1 MQRHPPRCSRPAA
14 HLVGLSDPVCCI
26 DAKCA
31 SDASLLYELLSKR
44 RTALLAHEPKHRC
57 SRCLKE
63 SLRSAD
69 HGERPCAIV
78 CRRGNVRFAFALCL
92 AVALLA
98 PIICNGADRKESG
111 RPWIATAASNPTDRV
126 EICAERSPQMCLRRR
141 PSSMVPSARSRSASP
156 TMRLEPPEQVNRL
169 AQLPWERTPVQE
181 RDEFDAMRE

>member
-1 MQRHPPRCSRPAA
+1 MQRHPPRCPRPAA

-44 RTALLAHEPKHRC
+44 RPALLAHEPKHRC

-63 SLRSAD
+63 SLQS
-69 HGERPCAIV
+69 CAIV
-78 CRRGNVRFAFALCL
+78 CRRGNVRFAFAFCL

-111 RPWIATAASNPTDRV
+111 RPWIATVASNPTDRL
-126 EICAERSPQMCLRRR
+126 EICL
-141 PSSMVPSARSRSASP
+141 
-156 TMRLEPPEQVNRL
+156 TL
-169 AQLPWERTPVQE
+169 AKAHRHG
-181 RDEFDAMRE
+181 